1 MGKYLVVLNNF
12 KKIPKALQKFVRET
26 IEEKFKEFDLEF
38 DFDGKKRPRDLEVT
52 FSDDIPFRPL
62 FGESSRMDAG
72 GDQDAGEATIYVG
85 TMMAYRIEVST
96 ETCLKTFPETE
107 AALGSLIANTAIHE
121 IAHMLGL
128 NKGGF
133 DTGGH
138 SSDIDNIMHAPK
150 PSSTNDVF
158 PFFTYTVKRGERSLT
173 DIIRRFKKGSL
184 DKTGCS
190 RGPSTP
196 MLEQL
201 VKDFEPNKAP
211 GFIRDPS
218 TGKGIDVIRVGEKV
232 ALPTHTLRPKEY
244 RTRNFPW
251 LLGDK
256 SFTNEQKDKMKQF
269 IASRLKAGRG

>member
-1 MGKYLVVLNNF
+1 MGKYLIVVKQF
-12 KKIPKALQKFVRET
+12 QKHVPKALQKFVRET
-26 IEEKFKEFDLEF
+26 IEAKFKEFDLEF
-38 DFDGKKRPRDLEVT
+38 DFDGKKSPRDLEVT
-52 FSDDIPFRPL
+52 FSDDIAFRPI
-62 FGESSRMDAG
+62 FGESSRMDAN
-72 GDQDAGEATIYVG
+72 GDEGAADATIYVG
-85 TMMAYRIEVST
+85 TMMAYRLEVSAG
-96 ETCLKTFPETE
+96 TCEKAFPEKE
-107 AALGSLIANTAIHE
+107 DSLGSLIANTAIHE

-133 DTGGH
+133 DEGGH
-138 SSDIDNIMHAPK
+138 TSDPDNMMHSPK
-150 PSSTNDVF
+150 PGSTKDAF
-158 PFFTYTVKRGERSLT
+158 PSITYTVQRGDSLR
-173 DIIRRFKKGSL
+173 DIIDRFKNGSL
-184 DKTGCS
+184 DKCA

-218 TGKGIDVIRVGEKV
+218 KGKGIDVIRVGEKV

-256 SFTNEQKDKMKQF
+256 SFTNEQKGKMKQF
-269 IASRLKAGRG
+269 IASRLKAGLG